1 MLLVDLD
8 FNLKH
13 TSGVDMQKVFLK
25 GCHENY
31 GALRSGDNNRGLEC
45 MDS

>member
-1 MLLVDLD
+1 MD

-13 TSGVDMQKVFLK
+13 TSGVDMQKVSNLK
-25 GCHENY
+25 GCHEND